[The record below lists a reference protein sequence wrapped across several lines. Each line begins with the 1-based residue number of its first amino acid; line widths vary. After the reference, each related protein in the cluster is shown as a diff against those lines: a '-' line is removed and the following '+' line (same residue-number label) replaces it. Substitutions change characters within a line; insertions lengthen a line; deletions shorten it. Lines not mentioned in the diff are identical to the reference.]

1 VPCAPLLRSGLL
13 CTRGSLTPLLR
24 FFSPQV
30 ADEGSG
36 VSLPSNPP
44 SEARDVALLGACP
57 LAAPCAPP
65 LPGPAGAVAANP
77 FGIQARLD
85 LSTHLRLDQVRAQLL
100 RQEDSI
106 LFGWLR
112 RAAYRRNQAVY
123 APRGMEALLPPSDAH
138 GRGQSLLEWHL
149 EQTEARGSGSLL
161 GEVVCRAV

>member
-1 VPCAPLLRSGLL
+1 MRPTPQIR
-13 CTRGSLTPLLR
+13 TPLHAWFANTSAALLP
-24 FFSPQV
+24 PQV